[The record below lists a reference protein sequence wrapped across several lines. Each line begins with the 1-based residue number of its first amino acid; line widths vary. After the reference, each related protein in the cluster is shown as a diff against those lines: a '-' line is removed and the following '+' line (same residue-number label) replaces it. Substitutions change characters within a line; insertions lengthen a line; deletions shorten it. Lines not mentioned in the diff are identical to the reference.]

1 MVSPIPTTPCGSFAL
16 TISNTGNS
24 TVLSTSLESS
34 GSVSSESTVATFRM
48 SVPPGVPASTVTWK
62 VMVALAPATKS
73 NWSAVT
79 FGAASV
85 RVAPAADVS
94 IKLPVTKVVL
104 VGAKSVMLTLC
115 ASPVPLLVTVTV

>member
-1 MVSPIPTTPCGSFAL
+1 MVIDGNGS
-16 TISNTGNS
+16 S
-24 TVLSTSLESS
+24 TSLFTSLESS

-104 VGAKSVMLTLC
+104 VGARSVMLTLL
-115 ASPVPLLVTVTV
+115 APTVPLLVTVTV